1 MHGNPD
7 PNPNPN
13 PNPNPS
19 PNPSPSPS
27 PNPKQVHREKLLL
40 QAEEDRRRNA
50 LRLMREGG
58 RNSAAT
64 GILASSLPAET
75 PRGVASVAAAAS
87 RQGGVRVRV
96 RVS

>member
-1 MHGNPD
+1 M
-7 PNPNPN
+7 
-13 PNPNPS
+13 
-19 PNPSPSPS
+19 
-27 PNPKQVHREKLLL
+27 

-50 LRLMREGG
+50 LRLMQEGV

-64 GILASSLPAET
+64 GILASSLPAEV

-96 RVS
+96 RVSYP

>member
-1 MHGNPD
+1 
-7 PNPNPN
+7 
-13 PNPNPS
+13 
-19 PNPSPSPS
+19 
-27 PNPKQVHREKLLL
+27 
-40 QAEEDRRRNA
+40 
-50 LRLMREGG
+50 MREGG

>member
-1 MHGNPD
+1 M
-7 PNPNPN
+7 
-13 PNPNPS
+13 
-19 PNPSPSPS
+19 
-27 PNPKQVHREKLLL
+27 Q
-40 QAEEDRRRNA
+40 
-50 LRLMREGG
+50 EGV

-64 GILASSLPAET
+64 GILASSLPAEV